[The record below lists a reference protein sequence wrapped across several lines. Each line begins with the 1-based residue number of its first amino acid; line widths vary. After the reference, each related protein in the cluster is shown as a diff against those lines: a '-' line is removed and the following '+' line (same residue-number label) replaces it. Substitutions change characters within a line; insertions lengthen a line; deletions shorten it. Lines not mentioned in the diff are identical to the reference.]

1 MNPSKSTATRHRF
14 LVPAAQNGD
23 RLDRILAANVPG
35 LSRGRARLL
44 LDLGGVF
51 VERTRVKVA
60 SKALRTGQLV
70 EVYLGGALERA
81 TSTLGRQARA
91 ADDAKLPAPQIV
103 HIDPHLVVI
112 DKPAALISA
121 PTPESDR
128 GNARALLASQ
138 LGEPV
143 FVVHR
148 LDLGTSGLL
157 VYARSA
163 VANSVLSTMFQH
175 HDLVR
180 EYLALL
186 HGRAAFQQQAVRVP
200 IAGRAATTHFTRI
213 EQRSVQS
220 GPVTDWLTVVRCRLE
235 TGRTHQIRIHAQHL
249 GHSVL
254 GDRQHGDGKPPP
266 VLRPP
271 RLSLHATRLAFCHP
285 MTGAALDFQSPLP
298 PDLAGYLSQY
308 QLEAAIDVQ
317 ADHAAQASDQ

>member
-14 LVPAAQNGD
+14 LVPAAQDGE

-44 LDLGGVF
+44 LDVGGVF
-51 VERTRVKVA
+51 VERTRVKMA
-60 SKALRTGQLV
+60 GKPLRAGLLV
-70 EVYLGGALERA
+70 EVYLGGALDRA
-81 TSTLGRQARA
+81 TSAVGREARK
-91 ADDAKLPAPQIV
+91 ADDAKLPQPEIV
-103 HIDPHLVVI
+103 HVDPHLVVI

-128 GNARALLASQ
+128 GNARWLLASR

-157 VYARSA
+157 MYARSA
-163 VANSVLSTMFQH
+163 VANSVLSTMFQQ

-186 HGRAAFQQQAVRVP
+186 RGRIDWTQQTVRVP

-213 EQRSVQS
+213 ETRQLQS
-220 GPVTDWLTVVRCRLE
+220 GVVSEWLTLVRCRLE

-249 GHSVL
+249 GHAVY
-254 GDRQHGDGKPPP
+254 GDRQHGDGQLPP
-266 VLRPP
+266 LRRPP
-271 RLSLHATRLAFCHP
+271 RLALHATRLGFQHP
-285 MTGAALDFQSPLP
+285 MTGEAHDFQSPLP
-298 PDLAGYLSQY
+298 ADLAGYLAQF
-308 QLEAAIDVQ
+308 AATPESPVHPA
-317 ADHAAQASDQ
+317 ADCS